1 MASYTTDTTITSN
14 LANDESLTITGIGV
28 TVTIDASVFIPT
40 MQYGQF
46 NATNFGTFKLINK
59 TNNILPITFASNSRD
74 FRFEKKGSLIIDGDL
89 IEIATGDGT
98 AGQTI
103 DFNSIG
109 DNNASID
116 MPNAVWIE
124 ETPGGV
130 TKPFISLG
138 DASVDPKQLTFT
150 GDGIGNA
157 NYGGIAGDWER
168 GGFFEYDRA
177 THTATFGD
185 GTNGHVIPNGCKVF
199 FPNVV
204 VDSQWVNT
212 YNTRSTFDT
221 NINGALNFYGVQFS
235 EAFYFNTSSS
245 LDITLEYCSNSDYL
259 RIQDSFG
266 IVSVKNHAH
275 RHPTRGSLTSGSAR
289 GSALF
294 RIEDCQ
300 VNDNVIENLY
310 AMLWVNAV
318 TTSSSAKYGVGLFPR
333 TSTMSFKNLHFYLLD
348 KRNTSQNAVH
358 YSALIV
364 AEDTTIEN
372 VYTIGGATHYS
383 TCNNVT
389 IKNTFFGGTIFEP
402 VANAIHG
409 QKYRNIGITY
419 AGSNCK
425 IINWSLLPNSLPPIT
440 AVKLPSASGKNMEIY
455 NVNYTYTAGY
465 SNGQDSFIDV
475 NSDDIVAK
483 NCYGNSPSHDRTF
496 ESGLDAINAEI
507 DNVISVG
514 NDSFRK
520 NTTANM
526 VGGKYNSSNFSVGNG
541 IGVFLAVDLTTSG
554 SNDGFIGI
562 PSGPPITDEYHF
574 SLGANSYFDN
584 STRVWI
590 YGNEPYEIGGKQP
603 MRGFT
608 GFRDSNYYELGSLEF
623 NEIDAYVEMVNGDE
637 EFTGTWTEFDTSTNN
652 WYTGLQSIFNGLT
665 GYDSNVGLNIRFKFV
680 KNTLLTAWT
689 DLLVYNIPC
698 TIDTN
703 YTADDGSITFEGGD
717 ATEKYEIIKASDDSV
732 LYTFIGTGTYNLF
745 IGSNLDVEV
754 YFKRYKYVNSAY
766 VLLVNTQYTTQK
778 LVLGNNGNILL
789 YTGNEVQIA
798 STDPATIWNYT
809 TRTTTEGFT
818 SSDRSTLNKG
828 LTTGKFLA
836 LK

>member
-1 MASYTTDTTITSN
+1 MANYTTDTTITSN

-103 DFNSIG
+103 DFSSIG

-116 MPNAVWIE
+116 FPNAVWIE
-124 ETPGGV
+124 ETPGGA
-130 TKPFISLG
+130 TKPFINLG
-138 DASVDPKQLTFT
+138 DASVDPKQLTLA

-168 GGFFEYDRA
+168 GGFFEYNRS
-177 THTATFGD
+177 TQTATFGD
-185 GTNGHVIPNGCKVF
+185 GTNGHVIPNGCKVY

-204 VDSQWVNT
+204 VDSQWVNA

-245 LDITLEYCSNSDYL
+245 LDITLEYCTNSDFF
-259 RIQDSFG
+259 RIQDPFG
-266 IVSVKNHAH
+266 VVSVKNHAH
-275 RHPTRGSLTSGSAR
+275 RHPTRGSLAQATSSGSQYVIIA
-289 GSALF
+289 
-294 RIEDCQ
+294 DCQ
-300 VNDNVIENLY
+300 VNDNVLEDIY
-310 AMLWVNAV
+310 AMTWCLTAS
-318 TTSSSAKYGVGLFPR
+318 TSSSARYAVNLSPR
-333 TSTMSFKNLHFYLLD
+333 TSTMSFKNIHFYLLD
-348 KRNTSQNAVH
+348 KRNTNQNAVH
-358 YSALIV
+358 YCALIS
-364 AEDTTIEN
+364 ATDTTFEN
-372 VYTIGGATHYS
+372 IYSIGGHTNYNG
-383 TCNNVT
+383 CNRIT
-389 IKNTFFGGTIFEP
+389 IKNTYFGGTIFEP
-402 VANAIHG
+402 VANADHG
-409 QKYRNIGITY
+409 VKYKNMGLVLN
-419 AGSNCK
+419 GSDAK

-440 AVKLPSASGKNMEIY
+440 AVRLSGTSGKNIEIY

-465 SNGQDSFIDV
+465 SNGQDSFMDV
-475 NSDDIVAK
+475 ASDNVIAK
-483 NCYGNSPSHDRTF
+483 NCYGNSPSHSRNF
-496 ESGLDAINAEI
+496 ESQLDTLKVEV

-514 NDSFRK
+514 SDLFRK

-526 VGGKYNSSNFSVGNG
+526 VGGRYNSTNFAIGNG

-554 SNDGFIGI
+554 SNDGFIAI

-584 STRVWI
+584 TSRVWI

-603 MRGFT
+603 LRGFT
-608 GFRDSNYYELGSLEF
+608 GFRDSNYYENGGLEF

-637 EFTGTWTEFDTSTNN
+637 EFTGTWTEFDTSTAN
-652 WYTGLQSIFNGLT
+652 WYSGLQSIFNGLT

-680 KNTLLTAWT
+680 KKTVPTAWL
-689 DLLVYNIPC
+689 DVVAYNIPC

-703 YTADDGSITFEGGD
+703 YTANDGSITFEGGD

-732 LYTFIGTGTYNLF
+732 LYTFIGTGTHDLF
-745 IGSNLDVEV
+745 IGSNLDVDV
-754 YFKRYKYVNSAY
+754 YFKRYKYVDGAY

-778 LVLGNNGNILL
+778 LVLGNNGSILL
-789 YTGNEVQIA
+789 YTGGEVQVA
-798 STDPATIWNYT
+798 STDPATIWNYG

-818 SSDRSTLNKG
+818 SSDRDTLNKG

>member
-1 MASYTTDTTITSN
+1 MANYTTDTTITSN
-14 LANDESLTITGIGV
+14 LANDESLTITGVGV

-40 MQYGQF
+40 MLYGQF

-103 DFNSIG
+103 DFSSIG

-116 MPNAVWIE
+116 FPNAVWIE
-124 ETPGGV
+124 ETPGGA
-130 TKPFISLG
+130 TKPFINLG

-168 GGFFEYDRA
+168 GGFFEYNRS
-177 THTATFGD
+177 TQTATFGD

-212 YNTRSTFDT
+212 YSTRSTFDT

-245 LDITLEYCSNSDYL
+245 LDITMEYCTNSDYFNI
-259 RIQDSFG
+259 RDPFG
-266 IVSVKNHAH
+266 IVSIKNHAH
-275 RHPTRGSLTSGSAR
+275 RHPTRGSLVGVTNG
-289 GSALF
+289 GGILF
-294 RIEDCQ
+294 IINDCQ
-300 VNDNVIENLY
+300 VNDNVLEDLY
-310 AMLWVNAV
+310 CMLWVDV
-318 TTSSSAKYGVGLFPR
+318 TSTSSSAKYGVSLAPR

-348 KRNTSQNAVH
+348 KRNTNQTAVH
-358 YSALIV
+358 YCALIS
-364 AEDTTIEN
+364 ASDATFEN
-372 VYTIGGATHYS
+372 IYSIGGYTNYLGV
-383 TCNNVT
+383 NNST
-389 IKNTFFGGTIFEP
+389 IKNNYFGGTMFEP
-402 VANAIHG
+402 VPNADHG
-409 QKYRNIGITY
+409 VKYRNFGLVLS
-419 AGSNCK
+419 GSDNK
-425 IINWSLLPNSLPPIT
+425 IINWSLLTNSLPPVT
-440 AVKLPSASGKNMEIY
+440 AVKLTSTSAKNIEIY

-475 NSDDIVAK
+475 SSDNIIAK
-483 NCYGNSPSHDRTF
+483 NCYGNSPSHLRTF
-496 ESGLDAINAEI
+496 ESQLDTINVEV

-514 NDSFRK
+514 NDLFRR

-526 VGGKYNSSNFSVGNG
+526 VGGQYNSTNFSVGNG

-554 SNDGFIGI
+554 SNDGFIAI

-574 SLGANSYFDN
+574 SLGANSYYDN
-584 STRVWI
+584 TSRVYI

-603 MRGFT
+603 LRGFT
-608 GFRDSNYYELGSLEF
+608 GFRDSNYYENGSLEF

-652 WYTGLQSIFNGLT
+652 WYAGLQSIFNGLT

-680 KNTLLTAWT
+680 KNTQLTAWT
-689 DLLVYNIPC
+689 DLAVYNIPC

-703 YTADDGSITFEGGD
+703 YTANDGSITFEGGD

-732 LYTFIGTGTYNLF
+732 LYTFIGTGTHDLF
-745 IGSNLDVEV
+745 IGSNLDVDV

-789 YTGNEVQIA
+789 YTGNEVQVA
-798 STDPATIWNYT
+798 STDPATIWNYG

-818 SSDRSTLNKG
+818 TSDRDTLNKG